1 MIGDQRLCLL
11 FQLFLHLRQRNVF
24 LFDSIDHIQGNSKAS
39 CILLV
44 HSPLVLEDGRL
55 DFLEVVLVGRV
66 GRNGYFVDLIS
77 DCLVLMLGFVDDRR
91 SWDEAI
97 DEFSDVDASFLEES
111 FEDVLLGG
119 FV

>member
-1 MIGDQRLCLL
+1 
-11 FQLFLHLRQRNVF
+11 
-24 LFDSIDHIQGNSKAS
+24 
-39 CILLV
+39 
-44 HSPLVLEDGRL
+44 
-55 DFLEVVLVGRV
+55 
-66 GRNGYFVDLIS
+66 
-77 DCLVLMLGFVDDRR
+77 MLGFVDDRR